1 VACSRRDTIHLAA
14 TLGIGALTFS
24 FVEADEAKGWVDDYY
39 ATIASSDCVPAGF
52 AVNASLACVLPLMCH
67 TDESVAIDRGLDGSH
82 FFGYSLGHYY
92 LFGMHKPGV
101 TDVWQEFQDNRDR
114 FGFSREVAAQT
125 GQPLGA
131 QLMEHGLGSLR
142 GAVGTPSQIR
152 ALVREYE
159 AAGVDQL
166 IFVSQA
172 GRNRHEHICE
182 SLELFARE
190 VMPEFHERADEIDK
204 LKADRL
210 APSIAAALARRD
222 PPRRAPADY
231 AFPAMP
237 QF

>member
-1 VACSRRDTIHLAA
+1 MCH
-14 TLGIGALTFS
+14 
-24 FVEADEAKGWVDDYY
+24 ADEQ
-39 ATIASSDCVPAGF
+39 S
-52 AVNASLACVLPLMCH
+52 
-67 TDESVAIDRGLDGSH
+67 AIDRGLDGSH

-92 LFGMHKPGV
+92 VFGLHKPGV
-101 TDVWQEFQDNRDR
+101 TDVWQEFLENRDR
-114 FGFSREVAAQT
+114 FGFSRAVAAQT

-142 GAVGTPSQIR
+142 GAVGTPSQVR
-152 ALVREYE
+152 ELVRQYE

-190 VMPEFHERADEIDK
+190 VMPEFQGRAEETEK
-204 LKADRL
+204 LKAERL
-210 APSIAAALARRD
+210 APSMAAALARREPLRL
-222 PPRRAPADY
+222 PPGDY